1 MFFQKQIPVK
11 SNKDSDKAII
21 FASKSIY
28 NHDETLKVLGFC
40 SISGKSFPGHR
51 TKRLKKL
58 DNRRPIHLATNH
70 GPGDLGQRKMGSLQD
85 GTLGR

>member
-40 SISGKSFPGHR
+40 SMSGKSFPSLR
-51 TKRLKKL
+51 AKRLLKP
-58 DNRRPIHLATNH
+58 N
-70 GPGDLGQRKMGSLQD
+70 S
-85 GTLGR
+85 

>member
-1 MFFQKQIPVK
+1 MFSRKHVRVFQKQIPVK

-40 SISGKSFPGHR
+40 SMSGKSFPGPR
-51 TKRLKKL
+51 TKRL
-58 DNRRPIHLATNH
+58 
-70 GPGDLGQRKMGSLQD
+70 
-85 GTLGR
+85 